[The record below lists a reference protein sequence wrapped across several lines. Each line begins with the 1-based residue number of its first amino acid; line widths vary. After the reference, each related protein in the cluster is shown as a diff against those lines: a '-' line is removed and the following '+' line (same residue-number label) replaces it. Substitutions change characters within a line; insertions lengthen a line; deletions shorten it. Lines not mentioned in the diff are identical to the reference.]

1 MHTYTQTQFYN
12 FAPIERIQDKQKK
25 KHKKNNNNQQCSSA
39 PHTSR
44 TVFKFQQCFFDHF
57 QVLYVLYVF
66 TWKLCASR
74 RAERIRR
81 KMHQRGAT
89 KQRTLFFIY
98 SIRFCKP
105 FIFVGTKNSLWWLSF
120 FFVCSHTATLWHVSH
135 SLLLCIFTFSSSI
148 REEKKGRF
156 SFGRSRMWN
165 QAWNF

>member
-89 KQRTLFFIY
+89 KQRTLFFIFLY
-98 SIRFCKP
+98 AS
-105 FIFVGTKNSLWWLSF
+105 VNLSF
-120 FFVCSHTATLWHVSH
+120 LWVQKTPFDDCPFFCLLTHSHFMA
-135 SLLLCIFTFSSSI
+135 C
-148 REEKKGRF
+148 F
-156 SFGRSRMWN
+156 SFSAAVHFHILV
-165 QAWNF
+165 QH